1 MGLTGIGMGS
11 VVVVT
16 DLLFLL
22 GEVGRG
28 ESSIP
33 GERALE
39 EWEEALSGV
48 ERRGW
53 VVEAGRGRAEGGKA
67 LEGEPGTRGP
77 GEGGEEGERGTSKE
91 VVRS

>member
-33 GERALE
+33 GKRALE
-39 EWEEALSGV
+39 EREEGLSGG
-48 ERRGW
+48 EGRLGSGGRERARRGR
-53 VVEAGRGRAEGGKA
+53 ESTRGRARDK
-67 LEGEPGTRGP
+67 GTR
-77 GEGGEEGERGTSKE
+77 RG
-91 VVRS
+91 RRGR